1 MLRSSRWLNRRKR
14 GQIVGASVHGRLHGV
29 VGGAVVDHEDF
40 EVGVQLLNGF
50 DGLPDYPLLVLGWQ
64 DDGDFGFNGGFTH
77 D

>member
-14 GQIVGASVHGRLHGV
+14 GQMLTPVSMAAWHGV